1 MSDDLHY
8 GRYRL
13 PHSTRRT
20 SHEFPLSNRTL
31 LEQQEYEPSVAL
43 RAEYL
48 RLDIERLARE
58 LSEGSKL
65 SDESF
70 KFTETNP
77 FTRID
82 TITNPLT
89 MWMQY
94 AKSKQSYVGGAKLCK
109 PSLNL

>member
-65 SDESF
+65 SDESLANSQ
-70 KFTETNP
+70 KLILSRELIQSQ
-77 FTRID
+77 TR
-82 TITNPLT
+82 
-89 MWMQY
+89 
-94 AKSKQSYVGGAKLCK
+94 
-109 PSLNL
+109 